1 MIDREHFQFLKVKY
15 SHWSSW
21 AIWSA
26 AGETPKSNVGD
37 LSVFE
42 GDNFLQFLN
51 PEIFLV
57 GLNIS
62 RGDIKNPLANFHDAR
77 AEATDYKIRYA
88 LSDSALWGGYMTD
101 IIKDFDEKESG
112 KMMTYLRSNK
122 TFEKSNVQIFR
133 QEIKDV
139 RAKNPTI
146 VAFGNDAYSILSRNF
161 KDEFKILKVQ
171 HYANYS
177 SKENYRE
184 HVLSICR

>member
-1 MIDREHFQFLKVKY
+1 MNSSARPALPTTMDCVSPLTTRPDTTYKSGKVVQT
-15 SHWSSW
+15 S
-21 AIWSA
+21 
-26 AGETPKSNVGD
+26 G
-37 LSVFE
+37 
-42 GDNFLQFLN
+42 
-51 PEIFLV
+51 
-57 GLNIS
+57 
-62 RGDIKNPLANFHDAR
+62 
-77 AEATDYKIRYA
+77 AT
-88 LSDSALWGGYMTD
+88 S
-101 IIKDFDEKESG
+101 DFDEKESG

-122 TFEKSNVQIFR
+122 TFEESNVQIFR

>member
-88 LSDSALWGGYMTD
+88 LTDSALWGGYMTD
-101 IIKDFDEKESG
+101 IIKDRSG
-112 KMMTYLRSNK
+112 PANLNSTISGNSGYKAGSKAVWEQGVSNGEEEGIG
-122 TFEKSNVQIFR
+122 TTHT
-133 QEIKDV
+133 
-139 RAKNPTI
+139 P
-146 VAFGNDAYSILSRNF
+146 YP
-161 KDEFKILKVQ
+161 
-171 HYANYS
+171 
-177 SKENYRE
+177 
-184 HVLSICR
+184 